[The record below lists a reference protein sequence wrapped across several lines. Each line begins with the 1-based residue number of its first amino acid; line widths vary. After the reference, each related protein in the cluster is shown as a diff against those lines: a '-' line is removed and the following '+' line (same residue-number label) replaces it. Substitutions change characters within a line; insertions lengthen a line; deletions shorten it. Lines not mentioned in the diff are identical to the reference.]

1 MSLVF
6 CNERSEKQHEHKSWE
21 YIRSRTMFFSDYF
34 DSANLCGSHR
44 NIVLNIFLD
53 NTEYFIIH
61 LTKNSSSVCLMESWE
76 HRLEGRFF
84 FSLIQSWVVPQLGKA
99 SFVWVLKSTKG
110 GDFHHLPGYLDQCC
124 ITILV
129 KKFFLPRNLNF
140 PRCCLRLLSLQP
152 NLLLTTGI
160 LVLLSLMGNI
170 LQVSVGCY

>member
-1 MSLVF
+1 
-6 CNERSEKQHEHKSWE
+6 
-21 YIRSRTMFFSDYF
+21 MFFSDYF

-110 GDFHHLPGYLDQCC
+110 GDFHHLSGYLDQCC

-129 KKFFLPRNLNF
+129 KKFSYQEIWISQGAAWDCYRYNLTSNWNF
-140 PRCCLRLLSLQP
+140 SFAVFDGKHPSSQRRLLLR
-152 NLLLTTGI
+152 
-160 LVLLSLMGNI
+160 
-170 LQVSVGCY
+170 